1 MSNACLLIWASKY
14 WTRHLC
20 KRRRT
25 SSLATQLNLELLS
38 SCSNCAAQQTGHHE
52 SGTASLWGSAFS
64 MPMWRCP
71 GASLQSTRTSL
82 YSIQSKPSQATHLLL
97 RTRLLQR
104 DQETELQSTARTE
117 SKNRSESQNSGQ
129 TLLYSGHFA
138 HQHLSLSSNHL
149 ITHRI
154 HGNCRFTYIHHKN
167 TPNVD
172 TYTMHGSYGLID
184 GLSLQSCFY
193 RGVSSL
199 THYFVITVS
208 HGHVRLLAP
217 IIELTTPWGSWD
229 RYTGGGE
236 EGVGSIRIHGYPY

>member
-38 SCSNCAAQQTGHHE
+38 SCSICAAQQTGHHE

-97 RTRLLQR
+97 RIRLLQR
-104 DQETELQSTARTE
+104 DQETELQSTARTA
-117 SKNRSESQNSGQ
+117 SKNISESQNSYNFMTNFFWGISPINIYHY
-129 TLLYSGHFA
+129 LLIILLPIGSMGIVDLPTFTIKI
-138 HQHLSLSSNHL
+138 HQ
-149 ITHRI
+149 
-154 HGNCRFTYIHHKN
+154 
-167 TPNVD
+167 
-172 TYTMHGSYGLID
+172 M
-184 GLSLQSCFY
+184 
-193 RGVSSL
+193 
-199 THYFVITVS
+199 
-208 HGHVRLLAP
+208 
-217 IIELTTPWGSWD
+217 
-229 RYTGGGE
+229 
-236 EGVGSIRIHGYPY
+236 